1 MIKRIFLIIFIL
13 TTLVVLSGAWYVYI
27 NRQEIFDKSIDKLL
41 QDNLPWY
48 IDIIGIKVD
57 LDDKTILIDGFTLR
71 NPEGFNNQY
80 LVEIPKISC
89 NYSQIDGNNIL
100 KGIALSS
107 IELSEAHIFIER
119 DLHGVI
125 NLEKMDS
132 VLHDMRP
139 KEKPGIKAWLLGF
152 VSYFLSPVKNISQ
165 LLQIEP
171 LFNINNGKLFFEDY
185 YIGKKVYVTSI
196 ESINGTISLDLKRD
210 FKGIDYLR
218 SHGRGLVNAKPG
230 QVFTWVTEYDPTK
243 EKLTMRN
250 TLDIQNVDFT
260 HFEPYYGRYS
270 PFTFKKGTASGRMIF
285 NFDNGEIGSDNE
297 LLFSGLDIEQKKD
310 HSFNKFWPTGS
321 EDLYKYFSSE
331 EGDIVFD
338 FKIKSSMDEPRFY
351 LGSKT
356 KRALAYMVFDKVTST
371 IFSKEEDAPATDG
384 GQPDTGVP
392 QEKKTK
398 FERILDIFK
407 GL

>member
-1 MIKRIFLIIFIL
+1 MLIV
-13 TTLVVLSGAWYVYI
+13 LVGALYVYT
-27 NRQEIFDKSIDKLL
+27 NRQKLFDKSIDKLL
-41 QDNLPWY
+41 EDNLPWY
-48 IDIIGIKVD
+48 IDLVGIKVD
-57 LDDKTILIDGFTLR
+57 LKDKTILIDGFKIR
-71 NPEGFNNQY
+71 NPEGFNKQY
-80 LVEIPKISC
+80 LLEIPKVRSS
-89 NYSQIDGNNIL
+89 YSLIDERNIF

-107 IELSEAHIFIER
+107 IELSEACIFIER
-119 DLHGVI
+119 DQHGVV

-132 VLHDMRP
+132 VLHDTRP
-139 KEKPGIKAWLLGF
+139 KEKPGIKSRLLAF
-152 VSYFLSPVKNISQ
+152 FSYFLSPVKNISQ

-171 LFNINNGKLFFEDY
+171 LFNINNGKLFFQDY

-196 ESINGTISLDLKRD
+196 ESINGTISLDLKED

-218 SHGRGLVNAKPG
+218 SRGHGLVNAKPG
-230 QVFTWVTEYDPTK
+230 QVISWVTEYDPTQ
-243 EKLTMRN
+243 EKLTASN
-250 TLDIQNVDFT
+250 TFDIQNVDFT
-260 HFEPYYGRYS
+260 HFEPYYDRYS
-270 PFTFKKGTASGRMIF
+270 PFTFKKGKASGRLVF

-297 LLFSGLDIEQKKD
+297 VLFSGLDIEQKKD
-310 HSFNKFWPTGS
+310 HSFNKFWSTGS
-321 EDLYKYFSSE
+321 DDLYKYFSSE

-338 FKIKSSMDEPRFY
+338 FKIKGSMDEPRFY

-371 IFSKEEDAPATDG
+371 IFSKEEDAPDTVD